1 MDFKSLTDSY
11 TKFDTAN
18 DVYDLFTS
26 TFVYRDDIALSE
38 YVVERGFDMRLDL
51 IFEKIYNLE
60 PDVVGLYLVDMDVIC
75 YINNIDNPLNIKEGS
90 VIKYPTDLG
99 NIREFR
105 VLDIDQDLNNKS
117 KIKERL
123 SFPNKSTR
131 KDKSRE
137 DFIKGGYSLPPVVLE
152 TPRPPVSIKDG
163 KFSIGGL

>member
-1 MDFKSLTDSY
+1 MDFLSLNEY
-11 TKFDTAN
+11 LIFDPTN
-18 DVYDLFTS
+18 DVFDLFTS
-26 TFVYRDDIALSE
+26 TFRYNVDVNLSE
-38 YVVERGFDMRLDL
+38 YMVQREFDMRLDL
-51 IFEKIYNLE
+51 IFQDMYNLE
-60 PDVVGLYLVDMDVIC
+60 PNEVGNYLGDMDVIC
-75 YINNIDNPLNIKEGS
+75 YINNIDNPLNIKAGV
-90 VIKYPTDLG
+90 VIKYPTNLG
-99 NIREFR
+99 DIKDFR
-105 VLDIDQDLNNKS
+105 VLNTDDDLNNKS

>member
-11 TKFDTAN
+11 TKFDTEN

>member
-60 PDVVGLYLVDMDVIC
+60 SDVVGLYLVDMDVIC

>member
-1 MDFKSLTDSY
+1 
-11 TKFDTAN
+11 
-18 DVYDLFTS
+18 
-26 TFVYRDDIALSE
+26 
-38 YVVERGFDMRLDL
+38 
-51 IFEKIYNLE
+51 
-60 PDVVGLYLVDMDVIC
+60 MDVIC
-75 YINNIDNPLNIKEGS
+75 YINNIDNPLNIKAGV
-90 VIKYPTDLG
+90 VIKYTTNLG
-99 NIREFR
+99 DIKDFR
-105 VLDIDQDLNNKS
+105 VLNTDDDLNNKS

>member
-1 MDFKSLTDSY
+1 MDFKSLNEYIRFDSG
-11 TKFDTAN
+11 N
-18 DVYDLFTS
+18 DIYDLFTS

-38 YVVERGFDMRLDL
+38 YVVERDFDMRLDL
-51 IFEKIYNLE
+51 IFEKVYNLE
-60 PDVVGLYLVDMDVIC
+60 PNEVGLYLGDMDVIC

-105 VLDIDQDLNNKS
+105 VLDIDKDINNKS

-137 DFIKGGYSLPPVVLE
+137 DFVKNGYSLPPVVLE

-163 KFSIGGL
+163 KFNIGGL